1 GLEMPMSGD
10 GSVHVTVVTEQ
21 AYAHPEGDTA
31 PDPVQAA
38 VAGARRVLLN
48 EQPRL
53 RWRLVDVDAGTA
65 DAELA
70 AELNIPGA
78 FSHDNV
84 DEVFLRDGLRWVPA
98 LAATLNERIEALDEA
113 VPLTDPEANYAL
125 EIPASRVLSRLAWRE
140 CGRRAPGPGEVEV
153 RMRAVGL
160 NYKDPLKILG
170 VLTERDRAGTF
181 FGGSPG
187 MEGIGVVTRVGAGV
201 THVAVGDTVS
211 LACKDMIRRYNTAEA
226 DLVSRLDPDVEPGH
240 CTNSTAFGTAEY
252 ALLEL
257 ARVRAGETVLVHGAA
272 GGVGAAATQIAK
284 LHGATV
290 IGTASTEERRAW
302 ARAQGADHVLD
313 SRSLNFAEDV
323 LALTGGAG
331 VDVVVSTAPGD
342 LLRANFTAVAEFGR
356 IVEIGK
362 ADIYTG
368 GQLDM
373 RVFDKNVSYHSFD
386 LDRMLAKRRAYT
398 VELLRRVHGKL
409 TDGVYR
415 ALPYTPYGS
424 ADVAKAFEE
433 VARASR
439 LGRVALDFDAAAPLV
454 RPRLR
459 ETEIDPAAQYLI
471 TGGYGAF
478 GLAVGRWL
486 VARGATRLT
495 LLGRSG
501 PRGDAAH
508 AQLAVWRER
517 GIEVT
522 AARGDVTDAAAMTE
536 LLRELH
542 TADHPLRG
550 IFHTAG
556 VLDDR
561 RVTTM
566 DRD

>member
-1 GLEMPMSGD
+1 
-10 GSVHVTVVTEQ
+10 
-21 AYAHPEGDTA
+21 
-31 PDPVQAA
+31 
-38 VAGARRVLLN
+38 
-48 EQPRL
+48 
-53 RWRLVDVDAGTA
+53 
-65 DAELA
+65 
-70 AELNIPGA
+70 
-78 FSHDNV
+78 
-84 DEVFLRDGLRWVPA
+84 
-98 LAATLNERIEALDEA
+98 
-113 VPLTDPEANYAL
+113 
-125 EIPASRVLSRLAWRE
+125 
-140 CGRRAPGPGEVEV
+140 
-153 RMRAVGL
+153 
-160 NYKDPLKILG
+160 LG
-170 VLTERDRAGTF
+170 VLTERDLAGTF

-433 VARASR
+433 VARSSR
-439 LGRVALDFDAAAPLV
+439 IGRVALDFDEAAPLV

-566 DRD
+566 DRDSLASVYRPKVEGARALTHALAEIGARPDMFVLFSSGSAIFGGVGQYAYTAANIAMQAQADAIVRGGGAALAIGWGHMSGGGMAE